1 MRNYNLSRTYNLKLL
16 LLLFV
21 NGFYKIIFVR
31 FITIK
36 KDNLMIRKSI
46 SLTFQLKV
54 FTCFSELLLQG
65 RVFVINP
72 TFHDFIYI
80 IKYMFEPFIIIN
92 LYLKGN
98 NNLYLK
104 GLNIRHIHPFEISFL
119 SFFDYYGMTC
129 EKTKLKEPHNFFMI
143 TYIIIFNHKM

>member
-1 MRNYNLSRTYNLKLL
+1 MDFTI
-16 LLLFV
+16 LFL
-21 NGFYKIIFVR
+21 FK

-36 KDNLMIRKSI
+36 KDNLMIRKST

-65 RVFVINP
+65 RVFVINT
-72 TFHDFIYI
+72 TFHDFI
-80 IKYMFEPFIIIN
+80 KYMSEPFIMIN

-104 GLNIRHIHPFEISFL
+104 GLNIRHIHPFEICFL
-119 SFFDYYGMTC
+119 AFFEYYGMTC
-129 EKTKLKEPHNFFMI
+129 EKD
-143 TYIIIFNHKM
+143 

>member
-1 MRNYNLSRTYNLKLL
+1 MDFTI
-16 LLLFV
+16 LFL
-21 NGFYKIIFVR
+21 FK

-36 KDNLMIRKSI
+36 KDNLMIKKSI

-54 FTCFSELLLQG
+54 FTCFIELLLQG

-72 TFHDFIYI
+72 TFHDL
-80 IKYMFEPFIIIN
+80 IKYIFELFIIIH

-104 GLNIRHIHPFEISFL
+104 GLNIRYIHPFEISFL
-119 SFFDYYGMTC
+119 SFFEYYGMTC
-129 EKTKLKEPHNFFMI
+129 EKD
-143 TYIIIFNHKM
+143 